1 MADYSEV
8 FVGIDTSKL
17 RNAVAI
23 AEGGRN
29 GEVRYLGEIETTEGA
44 TSKLV
49 KKLAAQHRRLT
60 FCYEAGPTGY
70 GLHRLIKTLGH
81 ECVVVAPS
89 ALADRP
95 PTRRRYRVTGSVR

>member
-23 AEGGRN
+23 AEGERN
-29 GEVRYLGEIETTEGA
+29 GEVRYLGLIENTEAA

-60 FCYEAGPTGY
+60 SAMRPARPGMGCTG
-70 GLHRLIKTLGH
+70 
-81 ECVVVAPS
+81 
-89 ALADRP
+89 
-95 PTRRRYRVTGSVR
+95 